1 MSHTAGPLHG
11 GSDSRATGE
20 SHPEKTEEYIYPHNH
35 EGPSM
40 NNPAFIVGSLLILG
54 APAMAQ
60 LNIPFRTETLSNGLK
75 VILHEDHSAPIVSV
89 NIWYHVGSGR
99 EKPGRTGFA
108 HLFEHMLFQGSQNV
122 GDDKHFA
129 YIQEAGGTL
138 NGSTNNDRTN
148 YFETVPSQFLEMV
161 LWLEADRMG
170 FLLPAMTQEKLD
182 NQRDVV
188 KNERRQSYENQPYG
202 LAFERIQKLMYEP
215 AYPYSWPTIGSM
227 DDLSAASLEDVST
240 FFRTYYVPNNA
251 ALVIAGD
258 FDPKQTMQWV
268 EQYFGTIPAGAK
280 VPLPDVAEPKLA
292 GEKRDM
298 MEDRVQLPRLYI
310 AWNTPKL
317 STKGD
322 ATFDLIADLLAGG
335 KSSRL
340 YRSLVYEKQ
349 IAQDVSAFQYSRR
362 YSGALWIEV
371 TAKPGFTLKEIEKE
385 VLAEVER
392 LKKEPPTE
400 RELQRSKNSIRTG
413 FIYRIQSTSEK
424 ADQMNA
430 YNLFWGD
437 PGAFGKDLERY
448 QSVSATELQK
458 HAQTYLTDARVV
470 FSIVPL
476 GRTDLAAQ

>member
-1 MSHTAGPLHG
+1 LENTVTLHKPE
-11 GSDSRATGE
+11 RA
-20 SHPEKTEEYIYPHNH
+20 I
-35 EGPSM
+35 M
-40 NNPAFIVGSLLILG
+40 NNPAFVLGTLIVLG
-54 APAMAQ
+54 APAVAQ
-60 LNIPFRTETLSNGLK
+60 LNIPFRTEVLSNGLK

-122 GDDKHFA
+122 GDDKHFG

-148 YFETVPSQFLEMV
+148 YFETVPSQYLEMV

-202 LAFERIQKLMYEP
+202 LVFERIQALMYEP
-215 AYPYSWPTIGSM
+215 GYPYSWPTIGSM
-227 DDLSAASLEDVST
+227 DDLSAASLEDVSE

-258 FDPKQTMQWV
+258 FDPEQTMRWV
-268 EQYFGTIPAGAK
+268 EQYFGTIPAGKPIPALTA
-280 VPLPDVAEPKLA
+280 PEPMLKE
-292 GEKRDM
+292 EKRDM
-298 MEDRVQLPRLYI
+298 MEDRVQLPRIYLV
-310 AWNTPKL
+310 WNTPKL
-317 STKGD
+317 PTMGD
-322 ATFDLIADLLAGG
+322 AAFDLIAEILAGG

-340 YRSLVYEKQ
+340 YKSLVYEKQ

-362 YSGALWIEV
+362 LTGALWLQV
-371 TAKPGFTLKEIEKE
+371 TAKPGITLRDIEKE
-385 VLAEVER
+385 VLAEIER
-392 LKKEPPTE
+392 LKKEPPTAREVE
-400 RELQRSKNSIRTG
+400 RAKNGFRAG
-413 FIYRIQSTSEK
+413 FIYRIESTSEK

-448 QSVSATELQK
+448 QSLTAGDLQK
-458 HAQTYLTDARVV
+458 HAQTYLTDAKVV
-470 FSIVPL
+470 FSVVPL